1 MSIPREPAFDDAEY
15 RQRFQRVQTSMAEK
29 SLDAL
34 LLFSPHNVFYLS
46 GMDSENL
53 FDYQC
58 LLVPQGQDPVLIISH
73 FEEARSENSCWLE
86 TVRAYGP
93 FEDPIDATIDAVR
106 DLNLQSSSL
115 GMERRSRGLSVDFY
129 EKLRS
134 GLDGATLSDGF
145 GPVEKSR
152 LVKSEAEIAYMR
164 KAAQL
169 TDLGVNAGYEAM
181 AQGVPDYEIGAA
193 IVDAMY
199 RSGGD
204 TVCWGPIVAAGYR
217 AGCAHSTFNGH
228 RLNEGEAIF
237 LEVTGE
243 VTRYT
248 APLMRTAILGEPTPE
263 MLQVEDAVMAA
274 LDIIVEKARP
284 GAIPSDVAG
293 AARGTLDPILKDYVF
308 HYNFGYPVGI
318 GYPPSW
324 IEELDYFIRDGNAR
338 PFEAGMLFH
347 LPMSIRKYG
356 EHAVNLS
363 HTILVGEEHTAP
375 ISSSP
380 ARLHR
385 VI

>member
-1 MSIPREPAFDDAEY
+1 MSIPREPAFEVAEY
-15 RQRFQRVQTSMAEK
+15 RRRLQQVQTAMTEK
-29 SLDAL
+29 EWDLL

-58 LLVPQGQDPVLIISH
+58 LLVPQDRDPVLIISH
-73 FEEARSENSCWLE
+73 FEEARSENSCWLD
-86 TVRAYGP
+86 TVRVYGP

-106 DLNLQSSSL
+106 DLRLQSGGL
-115 GMERRSRGLSVDFY
+115 GVERRSRGLSVDFY

-134 GLDGATLSDGF
+134 GLGGATLSDGF
-145 GPVEKSR
+145 GPVEESR
-152 LVKSEAEIAYMR
+152 LVKSEAEIACMR
-164 KAAQL
+164 SAAKL
-169 TDLGVNAGYEAM
+169 TDLGVTAGYEAM

-199 RSGGD
+199 RNGGD

-228 RLNEGEAIF
+228 RLSKGETVF

-248 APLMRTAILGEPTPE
+248 APLMRTAILGEPTSE
-263 MLQVEDAVMAA
+263 MRQVEDAVMAA

-284 GAIPSDVAG
+284 GALPSDVAE
-293 AARGTLDPILKDYVF
+293 AARSALDPILKDYVF

-324 IEELDYFIRDGNAR
+324 IEELDYFIRDGNIR
-338 PFEAGMLFH
+338 PLEAGMLFH

-363 HTILVGEEHTAP
+363 HTILVGEECTAP
-375 ISSSP
+375 ITRSP

-385 VI
+385 VV

>member
-1 MSIPREPAFDDAEY
+1 MSIPKEPAFDEAEY
-15 RQRFQRVQTSMAEK
+15 RRRLQRIQTSMAEK
-29 SLDAL
+29 GLDAL

-58 LLVPQGQDPVLIISH
+58 LLVLPDSEPVLIISH
-73 FEEARSENSCWLE
+73 FEKACSENSCWLE
-86 TVRAYGP
+86 SVRVYGP
-93 FEDPIDATIDAVR
+93 FEDPINATIDSVR
-106 DLNLQSSSL
+106 EAKLQSGSL
-115 GMERRSRGLSVDFY
+115 GLERRSRGLSVDFY

-145 GPVEKSR
+145 GPVEESR

-164 KAAQL
+164 RAAQL

-199 RSGGD
+199 RDGGD

-217 AGCAHSTFNGH
+217 SGCAHSTFNGH
-228 RLNEGEAIF
+228 RLDEGETVF

-248 APLMRTAILGEPTPE
+248 APLMRTAILGEPTSE
-263 MLQVEDAVMAA
+263 MRQVEDAVMTA
-274 LDIIVEKARP
+274 LEVILEKARP

-293 AARGTLDPILKDYVF
+293 AARSALDPILRDYVF

-324 IEELDYFIRDGNAR
+324 IEELDYFIRDGNVR
-338 PFEAGMLFH
+338 PLEAGMLFH

-363 HTILVGEEHTAP
+363 HTILVGEERTTP
-375 ISSSP
+375 ITNSP

-385 VI
+385 VL

>member
-1 MSIPREPAFDDAEY
+1 MSIPKKPAFDEVEY
-15 RQRFQRVQTSMAEK
+15 RRRLRRVQTSMVEDG
-29 SLDAL
+29 LDAL

-58 LLVPQGQDPVLIISH
+58 LLVLRDRDPVLIISH
-73 FEEARSENSCWLE
+73 FEKACSENSCWLE
-86 TVRAYGP
+86 SVRVYGP
-93 FEDPIDATIDAVR
+93 FEDPINATIDSVR
-106 DLNLQSSSL
+106 EAKLQSGSL
-115 GMERRSRGLSVDFY
+115 GLERRSRGLSVDFY

-134 GLDGATLSDGF
+134 GLYGATLSDGF
-145 GPVEKSR
+145 GPVEESR
-152 LVKSEAEIAYMR
+152 LVKSEAEITYMR
-164 KAAQL
+164 RAAQL
-169 TDLGVNAGYEAM
+169 TDLGVNAGYDAM

-199 RSGGD
+199 RNGGD

-228 RLNEGEAIF
+228 RLNEGETVF

-243 VTRYT
+243 VSRYT
-248 APLMRTAILGEPTPE
+248 APLMRTAILGEPTLE
-263 MLQVEDAVMAA
+263 MRQVEDAVKAA
-274 LDIIVEKARP
+274 LEVIVEKARP

-293 AARGTLDPILKDYVF
+293 AGRRALDPILKNYVF
-308 HYNFGYPVGI
+308 HYNFGYPVGV

-324 IEELDYFIRDGNAR
+324 IEELGYFIRDGNVR
-338 PFEAGMLFH
+338 PLEAGMLFH

-363 HTILVGEEHTAP
+363 HTILVGEERTVP
-375 ISSSP
+375 ITNSP